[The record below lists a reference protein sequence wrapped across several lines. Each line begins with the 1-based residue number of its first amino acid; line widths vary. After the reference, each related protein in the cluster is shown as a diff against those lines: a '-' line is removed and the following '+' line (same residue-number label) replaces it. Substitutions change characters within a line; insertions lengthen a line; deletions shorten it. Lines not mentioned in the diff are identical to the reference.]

1 MPIANLNRTVIRLSG
16 EGLIPWFDG
25 LITNSLKND
34 ITFAALLTPQGKII
48 ADFFIIKVGE
58 DLLIDTAAKFSD
70 DLIKR
75 LTMYRLRAKIEIAET
90 DLNVFAAWN
99 GTGEE
104 GFTDPR
110 HPELGQRIIS
120 DELETTHTI
129 DDYDLHRLSLG
140 IPDSEWDFGT
150 AEMFPADVN
159 MDLLSGVDFKKGCF
173 VGQEVVSRMKRK
185 TTVRKRVRGFSY
197 ANPLDTDQIHCGE
210 RVVGQVLHTAGARG
224 IALMRLDR
232 LADASEPPKIG
243 DQLVE
248 ILEGDYGDQT

>member
-1 MPIANLNRTVIRLSG
+1 MPIAKLNRTVIRLSG
-16 EGLIPWFDG
+16 EGLVPWLDG
-25 LITNSLKND
+25 LITNNLKCD
-34 ITFAALLTPQGKII
+34 MTFAALLTPQGKII
-48 ADFFIIKVGE
+48 ADFFVIKE
-58 DLLIDTAAKFSD
+58 SDHILIDTAAKFAA

-75 LTMYRLRAKIEIAET
+75 LMMYRLRAKIEITKT
-90 DLNVFAAWN
+90 DLCVFAAWG

-104 GFTDPR
+104 GFADPR
-110 HPELGQRIIS
+110 HPGLGRRIIS
-120 DELETTHTI
+120 EHFDSTHSLE
-129 DDYDLHRLSLG
+129 DYDTHRLSLG
-140 IPDSEWDFGT
+140 IPESEWDFGT